1 MRFEA
6 CLIAS
11 AANKEIEVRV
21 TWGLL
26 ARDLRNGHKVPVVTD
41 TDSTVNGHALIVGMT
56 GAGKTYTLKRMIREM
71 AATDTSQSAR
81 FYVFDVHGDIQIEG
95 ASTVM
100 FSEQTGY
107 GLNPLR
113 VNPDVHFGG
122 VRKRVQGFMA
132 TMNSVMRELGPKQ
145 QATLR
150 NVLYDVY
157 ERHGFRQDDPK
168 TWVVNEDDT
177 RLLSNGS
184 DGRLYIDVPIGE
196 KDDAKA
202 LGARWDAPA
211 RCWYIDPRE
220 YEGAITRWPPKT
232 LSRTHP
238 SIQDVLRTAR
248 YIMQQSFL
256 GTGQEAITALGVV
269 NKASAAYQRKLL
281 EALRQGDKGFRDE
294 RLQADIEKAK
304 QKAIDAFTNY
314 AASISTGREVDDVLR
329 YDSTDVLKSVVDR
342 LENLNAI
349 GIFKAKP
356 PPFDPQAAVW
366 RYDIRALGKEE
377 RKLFVLFRLE
387 ELFMDAVQRGEQRAI
402 RDVIFLDEAHVF
414 FDDDPDNILNTI
426 AKEARKFGV
435 ALICISQSPTHFSE
449 DFIAAVSTKVILGID
464 ELYWKGSVTK
474 MRVEEAALAW
484 VRLQKS
490 MLVQVKARGAT
501 RNDWNWVVMQEAGH
515 A

>member
-1 MRFEA
+1 MQ
-6 CLIAS
+6 
-11 AANKEIEVRV
+11 V
-21 TWGLL
+21 TWGYS
-26 ARDLRNGHKVPVVTD
+26 ARELRNGGTKVPVVTD
-41 TDSTVNGHALIVGMT
+41 TTNAVNGHALIVGMT

-71 AATDTSQSAR
+71 IATSDPAKPAR
-81 FYVFDVHGDIQIEG
+81 FYVFDVHGDIDIEG
-95 ASTVM
+95 ASSVM

-122 VRKRVQGFMA
+122 VRKRVQGFIS

-150 NVLYDVY
+150 NVLYDVFS
-157 ERHGFRQDDPK
+157 RHGFSQDDPG
-168 TWVVNEDDT
+168 TWAVDDSET
-177 RLLSNGS
+177 HLLSNGL
-184 DGRLYIDVPIGE
+184 DGRLFIDVPIAE

-202 LGARWDAPA
+202 LGARWDAA
-211 RCWYIDPRE
+211 VRSWYIESRE
-220 YEGAITRWPPKT
+220 YDGPITRWPPKT

-238 SIQDVLRTAR
+238 TISDVLRAAR
-248 YIMQQSFL
+248 YIMHQCFL
-256 GTGQEAITALGVV
+256 GSGQAAITQLGVV
-269 NKASAAYQRKLL
+269 NRASSAYQRKLL
-281 EALRQGDKGFRDE
+281 EALRQGERAFRDE
-294 RLQADIEKAK
+294 KLQADIDKAK
-304 QKAIDAFTNY
+304 QKAIEAY
-314 AASISTGREVDDVLR
+314 ADYVSLIATGREVDDVMR

-349 GIFKAKP
+349 GIFKAQE
-356 PPFDPQAAVW
+356 PPFDPASPIW
-366 RYDIRALGKEE
+366 RYDIRALGREE

-387 ELFMDAVQRGEQRAI
+387 ELFAAAVQRGEQSTV
-402 RDVIFLDEAHVF
+402 RDVILLDEAHAF
-414 FDDDPDNILNTI
+414 FDDDPDNIINTI

-484 VRLQKS
+484 VKLQKS
-490 MLVQVKARGAT
+490 MLVQIKSRGAT
-501 RNDWNWVVMQEAGH
+501 KTDWNWVVIPDASH
-515 A
+515 PATR